1 MTKLLVIF
9 FILYPDLLS
18 RRLPNFTIRK
28 ELGTLLSE
36 NINDPRFSTMT
47 SITNVDTS
55 PDLSNARVYVSIFGE
70 ESERISSMEALYS
83 ASNRL
88 RNLLSKKIKIRKIPK
103 LNFILDND
111 INYSSEMNELIDNV
125 ISQDKNK
132 STLSD

>member
-1 MTKLLVIF
+1 MSKRIER
-9 FILYPDLLS
+9 I
-18 RRLPNFTIRK
+18 NFTIRK

-36 NINDPRFSTMT
+36 NINDPRFSIMT
-47 SITNVDTS
+47 SITNVDAS
-55 PDLSNARVYVSIFGE
+55 PDLSNAKIYVSVYGE
-70 ESERISSMEALYS
+70 ENEKKSSMEALYS
-83 ASNRL
+83 VSNRL
-88 RNLLSKKIKIRKIPK
+88 RILLSKKIKIRKIPK

>member
-1 MTKLLVIF
+1 MSKRIER
-9 FILYPDLLS
+9 I
-18 RRLPNFTIRK
+18 NFTIRK

-55 PDLSNARVYVSIFGE
+55 PDLSNAKIYVSVYGE
-70 ESERISSMEALYS
+70 ENEKKSSMEALYS
-83 ASNRL
+83 VSNRL
-88 RNLLSKKIKIRKIPK
+88 RILLSKKIKIRKIPK

>member
-1 MTKLLVIF
+1 MSKRIER
-9 FILYPDLLS
+9 I
-18 RRLPNFTIRK
+18 NFTIRK

-88 RNLLSKKIKIRKIPK
+88 RNLLSKKIKIRKIRK
-103 LNFILDND
+103 LNFILDID

-132 STLSD
+132 STLLD

>member
-1 MTKLLVIF
+1 MSKRIER
-9 FILYPDLLS
+9 I
-18 RRLPNFTIRK
+18 NFTIRK

-55 PDLSNARVYVSIFGE
+55 PDLSNARVYVSIIGE
-70 ESERISSMEALYS
+70 ESERISRMEALYS

-88 RNLLSKKIKIRKIPK
+88 RNFLSKKIKIRKIPK

>member
-1 MTKLLVIF
+1 MSKRIER
-9 FILYPDLLS
+9 I
-18 RRLPNFTIRK
+18 NFTIRK
-28 ELGTLLSE
+28 ELGTLLSK

-55 PDLSNARVYVSIFGE
+55 PDLSNAKIYVSVYGE
-70 ESERISSMEALYS
+70 ENEKKSSMEALYS
-83 ASNRL
+83 VSNRL
-88 RNLLSKKIKIRKIPK
+88 RILLSKKIKIRKIPK

>member
-1 MTKLLVIF
+1 MSKRIER
-9 FILYPDLLS
+9 I
-18 RRLPNFTIRK
+18 NFTIRK

-55 PDLSNARVYVSIFGE
+55 PDLSNARIYVSIFGE

>member
-1 MTKLLVIF
+1 MSKRIER
-9 FILYPDLLS
+9 I
-18 RRLPNFTIRK
+18 NFTIRK

-55 PDLSNARVYVSIFGE
+55 PDLSSARVYVSIFGE

>member
-1 MTKLLVIF
+1 MSKRIERF
-9 FILYPDLLS
+9 
-18 RRLPNFTIRK
+18 NFTIRK

>member
-1 MTKLLVIF
+1 MSKRIER
-9 FILYPDLLS
+9 I
-18 RRLPNFTIRK
+18 NFTIRK

-88 RNLLSKKIKIRKIPK
+88 RNLLSKQIKIRKIPK

>member
-1 MTKLLVIF
+1 MSKRIER
-9 FILYPDLLS
+9 I
-18 RRLPNFTIRK
+18 NFTIRK

-36 NINDPRFSTMT
+36 NINDPRFSKMT

>member
-1 MTKLLVIF
+1 MSKRIER
-9 FILYPDLLS
+9 I
-18 RRLPNFTIRK
+18 NFTIRK

-111 INYSSEMNELIDNV
+111 INYSSEMNELIHNV
-125 ISQDKNK
+125 TSQDKNK

>member
-1 MTKLLVIF
+1 MSKRIER
-9 FILYPDLLS
+9 I
-18 RRLPNFTIRK
+18 NFTIRK

-125 ISQDKNK
+125 ISQDNNK

>member
-1 MTKLLVIF
+1 MSKRIER
-9 FILYPDLLS
+9 I
-18 RRLPNFTIRK
+18 NFTIRK

-36 NINDPRFSTMT
+36 NINDPRFSIMT

>member
-1 MTKLLVIF
+1 MSKRIER
-9 FILYPDLLS
+9 I
-18 RRLPNFTIRK
+18 NFTIRK

-132 STLSD
+132 STLRD

>member
-1 MTKLLVIF
+1 MSKRIER
-9 FILYPDLLS
+9 I
-18 RRLPNFTIRK
+18 NFTIRK

-111 INYSSEMNELIDNV
+111 INYSSEINELIDNV

-132 STLSD
+132 STLRD

>member
-1 MTKLLVIF
+1 MSKRIER
-9 FILYPDLLS
+9 S
-18 RRLPNFTIRK
+18 NFTIRK

>member
-1 MTKLLVIF
+1 MSKRIER
-9 FILYPDLLS
+9 I
-18 RRLPNFTIRK
+18 NFTIRK